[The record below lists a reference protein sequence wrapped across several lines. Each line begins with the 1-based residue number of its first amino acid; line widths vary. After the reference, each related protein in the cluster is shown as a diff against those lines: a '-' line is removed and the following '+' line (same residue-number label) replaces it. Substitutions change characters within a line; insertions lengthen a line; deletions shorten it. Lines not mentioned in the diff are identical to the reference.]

1 MVYFRMLDKN
11 QVKGL
16 FGISRREKL
25 SDEEFEKRAIF
36 VINTLGW
43 NNYETKCYF
52 QDVIPF
58 NKRFNPNWLE
68 LYNKHLQD
76 PTHIKNFNPIFP
88 EETEE
93 MYFKRIAKEENDRL
107 REQRLKEE
115 ELKNKV

>member
-16 FGISRREKL
+16 FRISRREKL

-43 NNYETKCYF
+43 NGYETKCYY

-58 NKRFNPNWLE
+58 NKEFNPNWVE
-68 LYNKHLQD
+68 LYNKHVED
-76 PTHIKNFNPIFP
+76 PTRIKKFNPIFP
-88 EETEE
+88 DETEE
-93 MYFKRIAKEENDRL
+93 MYYKRIAKEENDRL
-107 REQRLKEE
+107 KEQRLKEE
-115 ELKNKV
+115 SKKLN